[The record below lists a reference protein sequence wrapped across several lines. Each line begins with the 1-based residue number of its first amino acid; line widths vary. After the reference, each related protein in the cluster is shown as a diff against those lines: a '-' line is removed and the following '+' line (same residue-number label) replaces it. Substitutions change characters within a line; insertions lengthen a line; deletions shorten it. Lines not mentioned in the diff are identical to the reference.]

1 MLDSGFLVRRLI
13 ASVLC
18 VLALATVVRAAFP
31 TPTGRVTDAAGVFSA
46 GGREQADARITSA
59 EQASG
64 GAEIAV
70 VTVSSLDGMSVE
82 EYANTLFNQ
91 WGIGKKG
98 SDNGVLLL
106 VAPTE
111 RAVRIEVGYGLEA
124 ILPDGL
130 AGDIIRTQALPAFRD
145 GRFEVGILDVLNRIA
160 AIVVAKHVVTPAERA
175 ELAADAEERPPS
187 FVTTLFFGV
196 FLTIGGFLLIV
207 GLRAKVGFFVMFG
220 SMFGGIPAVLA
231 AIPFFN
237 VTWPVLGPWILL
249 VMAFAW
255 VKGGSDRWKS
265 IARGED
271 GRSARKTAGWIS
283 GSSSRG
289 GGGSSSRSSSSGS
302 SFGGG
307 RSGGGG
313 ASGRW

>member
-1 MLDSGFLVRRLI
+1 MYKR
-13 ASVLC
+13 
-18 VLALATVVRAAFP
+18 
-31 TPTGRVTDAAGVFSA
+31 
-46 GGREQADARITSA
+46 Q
-59 EQASG
+59 
-64 GAEIAV
+64 
-70 VTVSSLDGMSVE
+70 
-82 EYANTLFNQ
+82 
-91 WGIGKKG
+91 
-98 SDNGVLLL
+98 
-106 VAPTE
+106 
-111 RAVRIEVGYGLEA
+111 
-124 ILPDGL
+124 
-130 AGDIIRTQALPAFRD
+130 
-145 GRFEVGILDVLNRIA
+145 
-160 AIVVAKHVVTPAERA
+160 
-175 ELAADAEERPPS
+175 
-187 FVTTLFFGV
+187 

-289 GGGSSSRSSSSGS
+289 GGGSSSRSSSSSGS